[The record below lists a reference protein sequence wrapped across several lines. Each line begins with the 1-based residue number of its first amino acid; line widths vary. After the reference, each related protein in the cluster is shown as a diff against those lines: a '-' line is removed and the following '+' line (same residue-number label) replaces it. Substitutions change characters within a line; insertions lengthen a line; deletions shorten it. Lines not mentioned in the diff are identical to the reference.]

1 MQRRC
6 LRALGFLS
14 AIVLAAAMAEAAE
27 PLAVNLTV
35 ARVVRAADGSET
47 TTDAA
52 GAKPGERLRYTAVYR
67 NTTDRR
73 LSGVVATVPVPPGTT
88 LERESPRPA
97 AAAYSVDGTA
107 FRSWPAEAGKQPSA
121 TVVRAMRWAA
131 VDLAPGASF
140 TVTLTVQIDA
150 VSPTAPAP
158 AAPSH
163 GLLH

>member
-6 LRALGFLS
+6 IRALGFLS
-14 AIVLAAAMAEAAE
+14 AILLVAAMAEAAE
-27 PLAVNLTV
+27 PLAVTLTV
-35 ARVVRAADGSET
+35 ARVVRAADGSEI

-52 GAKPGERLRYTAVYR
+52 NAKPGERLRYTAVYR

-73 LSGVVATVPVPPGTT
+73 LSSVVATVPVPPGTT

-97 AAAYSVDGTA
+97 AAAYSVDGIV
-107 FRSWPAEAGKQPSA
+107 FRLWPAEAIQQPPA
-121 TVVRAMRWAA
+121 ALVRAIRWAA

-140 TVTLTVQIDA
+140 TVTLTVEIDA

-158 AAPSH
+158 AAPSR
-163 GLLH
+163 GPLH